1 MFILLKI
8 VLFFIRPT
16 VWVCAL
22 LVIGL
27 SKRNPQIK
35 IFFFKIGTIVFLFFS
50 NPMVIR
56 NLIQSYQAKQDQPLA
71 ASSYTAGIVLGGF
84 VSYNLKEDKGYFN
97 AASDRFI
104 QTALLYKTG
113 RIGKIIIAAGN
124 GYLVKHTFNEAAFIK
139 QTLKNIGIP
148 DSVVFTDPDSRN
160 TLENAINSKRI
171 IDSIHLSGPFLL
183 ISSALH
189 LPRALHVFRK
199 KGMDVV
205 AYPCDYFSENV
216 GNNFWEDYILPS
228 ASALKMWDVLLK
240 EVCGLTLMKIG
251 G

>member
-1 MFILLKI
+1 
-8 VLFFIRPT
+8 
-16 VWVCAL
+16 
-22 LVIGL
+22 
-27 SKRNPQIK
+27 
-35 IFFFKIGTIVFLFFS
+35 
-50 NPMVIR
+50 MVIR

>member
-1 MFILLKI
+1 
-8 VLFFIRPT
+8 
-16 VWVCAL
+16 
-22 LVIGL
+22 
-27 SKRNPQIK
+27 
-35 IFFFKIGTIVFLFFS
+35 
-50 NPMVIR
+50 MVIR

-124 GYLVKHTFNEAAFIK
+124 GYLFKHTFNEAAFIT
-139 QTLKNIGIP
+139 QTLQNIGIP